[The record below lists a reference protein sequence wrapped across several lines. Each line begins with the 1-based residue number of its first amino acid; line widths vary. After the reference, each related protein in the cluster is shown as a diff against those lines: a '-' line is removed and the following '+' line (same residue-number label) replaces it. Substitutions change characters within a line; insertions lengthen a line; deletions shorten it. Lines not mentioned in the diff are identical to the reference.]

1 MRSVCKIYKLRKR
14 FKRYT
19 LSSET
24 ELGCLTNKI
33 ICLKNCNFFLISAC
47 IFIGNRNDQE
57 FGTAID
63 IIKHGGIRKMT
74 NTETLSYPV
83 VQSREE
89 KIENAATGVSFIKD
103 VKNASDYELTQASA
117 NGDMGAFEEVYNRH
131 HRRVY
136 AICLRMLKNVT
147 EAEDLTQDV
156 FIQLYRK
163 IGSFRGDSAFT
174 TWLHRLTVNQVLMH
188 FRKRNVKYEKTTEEG
203 EAPIQI
209 VGGTENPRKMPVVDK
224 IALENA
230 IEQLPPGYKNVFIL
244 HDIEGYEHEEVARI
258 LGCSVGTSKSQL
270 HKARLKLRKLL
281 QKKANPRLVGVW

>member
-1 MRSVCKIYKLRKR
+1 
-14 FKRYT
+14 
-19 LSSET
+19 
-24 ELGCLTNKI
+24 
-33 ICLKNCNFFLISAC
+33 
-47 IFIGNRNDQE
+47 
-57 FGTAID
+57 
-63 IIKHGGIRKMT
+63 MT
-74 NTETLSYPV
+74 TTETLTYPV
-83 VQSREE
+83 WNTAAENE
-89 KIENAATGVSFIKD
+89 KTAAKKDFIKD
-103 VKNASDYELTQASA
+103 VSSATDFELTQAA
-117 NGDMGAFEEVYNRH
+117 AKGDMFAFEEIYNRH

-136 AICLRMLKNVT
+136 AICLRMLQNSH

-188 FRKRNVKYEKTTEEG
+188 FRKRTVKFEKTTEEG
-203 EAPIQI
+203 ETPVQI
-209 VGGTENPRKMPVVDK
+209 VGGTENPEKMPIVDK

-230 IEQLPPGYKNVFIL
+230 VAHLPEGYRNVFVL

-281 QKKANPRLVGVW
+281 QKKANPRLVGV

>member
-1 MRSVCKIYKLRKR
+1 
-14 FKRYT
+14 
-19 LSSET
+19 
-24 ELGCLTNKI
+24 
-33 ICLKNCNFFLISAC
+33 
-47 IFIGNRNDQE
+47 
-57 FGTAID
+57 
-63 IIKHGGIRKMT
+63 MT
-74 NTETLSYPV
+74 RTETLNYPV
-83 VQSREE
+83 WQKSGETAGGE
-89 KIENAATGVSFIKD
+89 IADAKTLENIQA
-103 VKNASDYELTQASA
+103 ASDYDLAQAASK
-117 NGDMGAFEEVYNRH
+117 GDMFAFEETYNRH

-136 AICLRMLKNVT
+136 AICLRMLQNAA

-188 FRKRNVKYEKTTEEG
+188 FRKRTVKFEKTTEEG
-203 EAPIQI
+203 ETPVQI
-209 VGGTENPRKMPVVDK
+209 VGGTENPGKMPIVDK

-230 IEQLPPGYKNVFIL
+230 IEQLPNGYRNVFVL

-281 QKKANPRLVGVW
+281 QKKSNPRLIGAWQ